1 MRTVVHSCIL
11 SLIGIS
17 MAKKSSHYVCQSCGS
32 TTARWQGRCDACG
45 EWNTI
50 VEEIAVA
57 TASKGKKV
65 ISTSTTAVPI
75 TQTEDAKIAR
85 FTTGD
90 PEFDRVT
97 GGGIVPGSALL
108 LGGEPGIGKSTLV
121 LQICAAYAKK
131 GETVLYVSA
140 EESAQQIGLRAR
152 RLGIH
157 EDTLLI
163 LSQTDV
169 KEIEKQVEKLQPSLV
184 IIDSIQLVFTDD
196 ITSAAGTVAQI
207 RESAAHLVYL
217 SKRLEIATIIIGH
230 VTKDGNIAG
239 PKVLEHLVD
248 TVLSFVGDQNQEVR
262 IVRVVKNRFGST
274 HEIGVYEMN
283 DKGLSPVHDPSMVFT
298 SHADE
303 SAPGRILTC
312 LREGN
317 RTLFIEVQA
326 LTTTAAVGM
335 PKRRATGMDPNRLN
349 MVVAI
354 LEKHCGLQL
363 SGEDVYINVV
373 GGIRVDE
380 PALDLPAALA
390 IYSSFCNR
398 PAGKKLAVGE
408 LGLTGEIRPV
418 KMIEQRLIEAQ
429 RFGIEEAIIPPSKA
443 VPATSLIVHQCRGI
457 QDAISHMAD

>member
-1 MRTVVHSCIL
+1 
-11 SLIGIS
+11 
-17 MAKKSSHYVCQSCGS
+17 MAKKSHYVCQSCGS
-32 TTARWQGRCDACG
+32 VATRWQGRCDACG
-45 EWNTI
+45 EWNSI
-50 VEEIAVA
+50 VEEVVLPTA
-57 TASKGKKV
+57 TKGKKV
-65 ISTSTTAVPI
+65 IATTSEAIPI
-75 TQTEDAKIAR
+75 TQTADATVAR
-85 FTTGD
+85 FATGD

-121 LQICAAYAKK
+121 LQICASYAKT
-131 GETVLYVSA
+131 GQRVLYVSA

-169 KEIEKQVEKLQPSLV
+169 KEIEKQVEELKPSLV
-184 IIDSIQLVFTDD
+184 IIDSIQLVYVDD
-196 ITSAAGTVAQI
+196 ISSAAGTVAQI

-248 TVLSFVGDQNQEVR
+248 TVLSFVGDQNQELR

-283 DKGLSPVHDPSMVFT
+283 DKGLTPVHDPSMVFT
-298 SHADE
+298 SHADDA
-303 SAPGRILTC
+303 APGRILTC

-363 SGEDVYINVV
+363 AGEDVYINVV

-398 PAGKKLAVGE
+398 PASKKLAVGE

-418 KMIEQRLIEAQ
+418 KMIEQRLMEAQ
-429 RFGIEEAIIPPSKA
+429 RFGIEEAIIPPSKTA
-443 VPATSLIVHQCRGI
+443 PAGDLQIQQCSSI
-457 QDAISHMAD
+457 QNAIAHIAD

>member
-1 MRTVVHSCIL
+1 MSKKTQFICQTC
-11 SLIGIS
+11 GAIS
-17 MAKKSSHYVCQSCGS
+17 S
-32 TTARWQGRCDACG
+32 RWQGRCDACQ

-50 VEEIAVA
+50 IEEMVITKAD
-57 TASKGKKV
+57 KGKKV
-65 ISTSTTAVPI
+65 ISTSNKAIPI
-75 TQTEDAKIAR
+75 TKTEDAKIAR
-85 FTTGD
+85 FATGD
-90 PEFDRVT
+90 NEFNRVT
-97 GGGIVPGSALL
+97 GGGIVPGSAIL

-121 LQICAAYAKK
+121 LQICASYAKTGRK
-131 GETVLYVSA
+131 VLYVSA

-152 RLGIH
+152 RLGIF
-157 EDTLLI
+157 EDNLLI

-169 KEIEKQVEKLQPSLV
+169 KEIEKQVESIKPALV
-184 IIDSIQLVFTDD
+184 IIDSIQLVFVDE
-196 ITSAAGTVAQI
+196 ITSAAGTVTQI

-283 DKGLSPVHDPSMVFT
+283 DKGLTPVHDPSMAFT
-298 SHADE
+298 SQSD
-303 SAPGRILTC
+303 SSVNGRILTC

-326 LTTTAAVGM
+326 LTTTSAVGM

-390 IYSSFCNR
+390 IYSSFCNK
-398 PAGKKLAVGE
+398 PAGKKLAIGE

-418 KMIEQRLIEAQ
+418 KMIEQRLTEAQ
-429 RFGIEEAIIPPSKA
+429 RFGIEEAIIPSSKNI
-443 VPATSLIVHQCRGI
+443 PKSNLIVQQCKSI
-457 QDAISHMAD
+457 QDAISCMDN